1 MIITSYGAAGYLSD
15 NFQKATLG
23 LNTSSVQLVEIEKEK
38 NKLEARK
45 TEIDKQIAQIPPDM
59 VRARIRLTNNFKT
72 EITRINERLVELDK
86 IVPELKTKQLE
97 VEAHIGPISYIS
109 KLFDITMEQAVSVI
123 IGLII
128 FVFEPLAIM
137 LILAGNFLQ
146 RQREDS
152 TMVQPK
158 IIPPP
163 SQLLVDSPVKDDDI
177 INAPL
182 VTNESPIEEIS
193 KEATVPSE
201 SRVEEEYDDFGF
213 EKAEVK
219 EIKKLIDPVDH
230 LAGIKHRE
238 KITMNTDNNSDYTK
252 QYGRR
257 ENYVR

>member
-23 LNTSSVQLVEIEKEK
+23 LNTSSVQLAEIEKEK

-109 KLFDITMEQAVSVI
+109 KLFGITMEQSVSVI

-152 TMVQPK
+152 AMAQPK

-163 SQLLVDSPVKDDDI
+163 SQSLVDSPVKDDDI
-177 INAPL
+177 TNAPL
-182 VTNESPIEEIS
+182 VTNEPPIEEIS
-193 KEATVPSE
+193 KEVTVPSE

-213 EKAEVK
+213 EKAEVN

-238 KITMNTDNNSDYTK
+238 KITMNTNNNSDYTK

-257 ENYVR
+257 ENHVR